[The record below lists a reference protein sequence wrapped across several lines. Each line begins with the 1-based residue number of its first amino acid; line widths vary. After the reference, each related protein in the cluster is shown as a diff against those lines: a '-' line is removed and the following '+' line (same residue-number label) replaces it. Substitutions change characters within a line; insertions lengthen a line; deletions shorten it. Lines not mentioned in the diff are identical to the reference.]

1 MLGEKMLKLRMKT
14 AIIMGALLGIICIIG
29 VGFRFVY
36 RNNTVYLISMWY
48 NRLLM
53 GIVIGLVADRRRI
66 MVVLRGALL
75 GLMVSLAFFI
85 TTGFQDLIGFIAGIG
100 YGIIIDYVATNY
112 SHIVLKISQKSGK

>member
-1 MLGEKMLKLRMKT
+1 MLTSRMKT
-14 AIIMGALLGIICIIG
+14 SIIIGAILGIFCIIG
-29 VGFRFVY
+29 VGFRFGY
-36 RNNTVYLISMWY
+36 RNNTVYLIGMWY

-85 TTGFQDLIGFIAGIG
+85 TTEFKDPIGFIAGIG

-112 SHIVLKISQKSGK
+112 SHIVLKISQKLTNKVKS